1 MRTLLAAASASAL
14 LLVALPGAAERQQVP
29 EATPVGKPVDCV
41 RTRDIRSTRVRDD
54 STIDFVMNGG
64 KVYRNNLDGMRC
76 PQLGFE
82 KRFAYRTTIGQL
94 CSVDTITVLQ
104 NPGLSAGPT
113 CGLGSFQPVKLAN
126 SRK

>member
-1 MRTLLAAASASAL
+1 MRTLLAASASAL
-14 LLVALPGAAERQQVP
+14 LLVALPGAADRQEVP
-29 EATPVGKPVDCV
+29 AATPIGKPVDCV
-41 RTRDIRSTRVRDD
+41 RIRDIRSTRVRND

-64 KVYRNNLDGMRC
+64 KVYRNDLGGVSC
-76 PQLGFE
+76 PRLGFE

-104 NPGLSAGPT
+104 EPRLSAGPT

-126 SRK
+126 PRK